1 MAATRQEL
9 EMGLFGDPTFEEKT
23 LRFAS
28 DAGCQVV
35 YITKERYLDVDE
47 DGERSWLPSF
57 PSFHPF
63 SPYPSPITSL

>member
-9 EMGLFGDPTFEEKT
+9 EQGLFEDPTFEEKT

-35 YITKERYLDVDE
+35 YITKERYLDVDD
-47 DGERSWLPSF
+47 DGKLHCRPSRF
-57 PSFHPF
+57 D
-63 SPYPSPITSL
+63 